1 MDGFIKIYRKIKDW
15 QHFQEPSVLLVWIDL
30 LVSANFKR
38 GYFQGI
44 SVPKGSLITSYR
56 KLSEETGLSVNTIKV
71 CISKLVCSGEIAVKS
86 AKGQFT
92 QITIN
97 QYDKYQGVSMVDTP
111 TDTPTDTL
119 TDTPTDTL
127 TDYNRRKKRRI
138 RKKEDNID
146 NDIAFATSST
156 PTNEHTLILQN
167 CDNALE
173 NDFKPEISPKQSA
186 EDKLLRN
193 KKNCEKRAKEFAET
207 LRPFLAEYGREMLN
221 DFYFYWTEVN
231 KSGTKMKF
239 EMEKTWDVSRRLKR
253 WQKNDFN
260 NKNNTNNPKNHQNG
274 TKRNEGLSD
283 EEVMQAVAGGIG
295 LYLADKNREKPTN

>member
-111 TDTPTDTL
+111 TDTLTDTP

-138 RKKEDNID
+138 RKKEDNMD
-146 NDIAFATSST
+146 VAFATDQPNLEPAKKSLEERQKDFY
-156 PTNEHTLILQN
+156 NEI
-167 CDNALE
+167 
-173 NDFKPEISPKQSA
+173 
-186 EDKLLRN
+186 
-193 KKNCEKRAKEFAET
+193 
-207 LRPFLAEYGREMLN
+207 AEYLHKYDREMLRA
-221 DFYFYWTEVN
+221 FYDYWSEPN
-231 KSGTKMKF
+231 QKNTKMRK
-239 EMEKTWDVSRRLKR
+239 ELERTWSTGGRLATWNRRQL
-253 WQKNDFN
+253 
-260 NKNNTNNPKNHQNG
+260 TNNQQFNSSNNGKQERRKLTDEEIIGAVTEGLGLHFAKRQNHQN
-274 TKRNEGLSD
+274 N
-283 EEVMQAVAGGIG
+283 
-295 LYLADKNREKPTN
+295 